1 MTKLFFFLFLLTSF
15 ESFSQKE
22 KEYRYVP
29 FFKSLSVQSL
39 SNQLT
44 KGYETDEEK
53 IKAIYSWVTNNI
65 KYDVDQ
71 WLGFNTQHS
80 STRHVLFT
88 RKGSA
93 PDFSFLFNELCRYAS
108 IPSVV
113 ITGYLKNEYTDYGHS
128 YISDDHSW
136 NAVYLNKEW
145 KLYDACLDAGKIE
158 YYKRT
163 FAGYFIYGFTFGTSD
178 RLVYKPHFNREVKL
192 EYFAKSGYEFKAD
205 HAPYSTLWQFTSTP
219 YSLKEFEKDSSY
231 LLQTKEYNIKEND
244 STFNEKRWDYYQKS
258 IEDKQIDQG
267 LEAYK
272 YNPLNDYRKANS
284 LFLIAKKKVIPF
296 EDQEDLS
303 TSNNTKADIDSSN
316 SLLNIADIHVDTN
329 LSQLKQLKIS
339 LIEKSKEKKEICKD
353 QYRTLIKST
362 NTKQKTINSA
372 SGIGLSVRIAVKTI
386 EQTNKSLKRK
396 IIRDKTYK
404 KAISAKKT
412 DLQDSLEYAHL
423 KDSCLNEISYNK
435 SLISEKIKHLSE
447 FKVQIIETLD
457 TVHQNTKNN
466 IITQKKVCDLRLQF
480 YDDLDME
487 IRTIKDSISPIKI
500 YTDSMLLDSIHRNIL
515 NAYYKEFTELK
526 KDIGHLYKSQRNYS
540 KYISKYKKSIP
551 SNPILDSTYKKNI
564 TSYKKYSIQFD
575 KSLIDI
581 KKDYKT
587 ILRKTKNME
596 EDIKEEKHL
605 FTKEWYIENQLSSI
619 RSFFINKYYKSQVSR
634 SKKLGKDISKL
645 LRKNNKLLRQF

>member
-1 MTKLFFFLFLLTSF
+1 MTKLFFILFLLTSF

-53 IKAIYSWVTNNI
+53 TKAIYSWVTNNI

-113 ITGYLKNEYTDYGHS
+113 ITGYLKNEYTDYGHT

-136 NAVYLNKEW
+136 NAVYINKEW

-178 RLVYKPHFNREVKL
+178 RLVYKPHFQREVKL
-192 EYFAKSGYEFKAD
+192 EYFAKSGYAFKID
-205 HAPYSTLWQFTSTP
+205 HAPSSTLWQFTTDQ

-231 LLQTKEYNIKEND
+231 LLQTKTSNVKEND
-244 STFNEKRWDYYQKS
+244 STYNERRWDYYQKPT
-258 IEDKQIDQG
+258 EDKQIEQG
-267 LEAYK
+267 LAAFN

-284 LFLIAKKKVIPF
+284 LYLIAEKKVLQF

-303 TSNNTKADIDSSN
+303 VFNNPKREIDSSN
-316 SLLNIADIHVDTN
+316 AILSIADVHVDTN
-329 LSQLKQLKIS
+329 LVQLKQLKIN
-339 LIEKSKEKKEICKD
+339 LIAKSKEKKEICKE
-353 QYRTLIKST
+353 QYRALIRST
-362 NTKQKTINSA
+362 NTKQKIINSA
-372 SGIGLSVRIAVKTI
+372 SGIGISARIAVKTI
-386 EQTNKSLKRK
+386 GQTNKSLKRK
-396 IIRDKTYK
+396 IVRDKTYK
-404 KAISAKKT
+404 KAVPAHKT
-412 DLQDSLEYAHL
+412 DKQDSLEYANL
-423 KDSCLNEISYNK
+423 KDSCNKAISYHKNI
-435 SLISEKIKHLSE
+435 ISEKIKNLSE

-457 TVHQNTKNN
+457 SVHHNTKNN
-466 IITQKKVCDLRLQF
+466 IITQKNVCDLRLQF

-487 IRTIKDSISPIKI
+487 IRRIKDSISPIKI
-500 YTDSMLLDSIHRNIL
+500 DSDSMLVDSIHRNIL

-526 KDIGHLYKSQRNYS
+526 KDIGHLYKSQRNYT

-551 SNPILDSTYKKNI
+551 DNPILDSTYKKSI

-575 KSLIDI
+575 KSLLEF
-581 KKDYKT
+581 KKDFKT
-587 ILRKTKNME
+587 ILKKTKNME

-619 RSFFINKYYKSQVSR
+619 RSFFINKFYKSQVSR
-634 SKKLGKDISKL
+634 SKRLGKDISKL

>member
-1 MTKLFFFLFLLTSF
+1 MTKLFFILFLLTSF

-22 KEYRYVP
+22 KEYRNVP

-53 IKAIYSWVTNNI
+53 TKAIYSWVTNNI

-113 ITGYLKNEYTDYGHS
+113 ITGYLKNEYTDYGHT

-136 NAVYLNKEW
+136 NAVYINKEW

-192 EYFAKSGYEFKAD
+192 EYFAKSGYEYKVD
-205 HAPYSTLWQFTSTP
+205 HAPYSNLWQFTTNP

-231 LLQTKEYNIKEND
+231 LLQTKTSNVKEND
-244 STFNEKRWDYYQKS
+244 STLNERRWDYYQKS
-258 IEDKQIDQG
+258 TEEKQIEQG
-267 LEAYK
+267 LEAFN
-272 YNPLNDYRKANS
+272 YNPLNNYRKANS
-284 LFLIAKKKVIPF
+284 LYLISEKKVLPF

-303 TSNNTKADIDSSN
+303 SSNKSKNEIDSSN
-316 SLLNIADIHVDTN
+316 SLLNIADIHIDTN
-329 LSQLKQLKIS
+329 LAQLKQLKIS
-339 LIEKSKEKKEICKD
+339 LIAKSKEKKEICKH

-362 NTKQKTINSA
+362 NTKQKIINSA
-372 SGIGLSVRIAVKTI
+372 SGIGISASIAVKTI
-386 EQTNKSLKRK
+386 GQTNRSLKRK
-396 IIRDKTYK
+396 IVRDKTYK
-404 KAISAKKT
+404 KAIAAKKT
-412 DLQDSLEYAHL
+412 DKQDSLEYANL
-423 KDSCLNEISYNK
+423 KDSCNKAISYHKNI
-435 SLISEKIKHLSE
+435 ISEKIKNLSE

-457 TVHQNTKNN
+457 SVHHNTKNN
-466 IITQKKVCDLRLQF
+466 IITQKNVCDLRLQF

-487 IRTIKDSISPIKI
+487 IRRIKDSISPIKI
-500 YTDSMLLDSIHRNIL
+500 YSDSMLVDSIHRNIL

-526 KDIGHLYKSQRNYS
+526 KDIGHLYKSQRNYT

-551 SNPILDSTYKKNI
+551 DNPILDSTYKKSI

-575 KSLIDI
+575 KSLLEF
-581 KKDYKT
+581 KKDFKT
-587 ILRKTKNME
+587 ILKKTKNME

-619 RSFFINKYYKSQVSR
+619 RSFFINKFYKSQVSR
-634 SKKLGKDISKL
+634 SKRLGKDISKL